1 MSRESYKSN
10 NNVYIERYQELLEKM
25 PDYIH
30 EFVYHFEGSLAP
42 RTMYAYLFD
51 ICDFF
56 NYLLEKFPEA
66 QVYMDI
72 TTEFLNRLTILDFNK
87 YFHAVRARSE
97 DPSKNVARKK
107 ASIRK
112 LFDYLLRNKHIQN
125 KDFLAVEAE
134 KVRKK
139 ETIVHM
145 EADEV
150 NLFKNNVASGYTL
163 TQRQKLYQ
171 ERHTNDTVRNIAIT
185 SLLLGTGIRVSECVG
200 LDLDDLLLD
209 KNMIHVVRKG
219 DKEQDLFFPDTVRY
233 DLEEYMQIRMKLKE
247 EFPDENALFLN
258 ERTGTRY
265 TIRSV
270 ERIVKKYASAQIVG
284 SKKITPHRLRATF
297 ATAVLE
303 TDGIEKTQKLLGHEN
318 ISTTTIYAGSSD
330 EILRE
335 TGMKER
341 YTEEE

>member
-56 NYLLEKFPEA
+56 NYLLEKFP
-66 QVYMDI
+66 
-72 TTEFLNRLTILDFNK
+72 
-87 YFHAVRARSE
+87 E

-219 DKEQDLFFPDTVRY
+219 NKEQDLFFPDTVRY

-335 TGMKER
+335 AGMKER

>member
-30 EFVYHFEGSLAP
+30 EFVYYFEGSLAP

-56 NYLLEKFPEA
+56 NYLLEKFP
-66 QVYMDI
+66 
-72 TTEFLNRLTILDFNK
+72 
-87 YFHAVRARSE
+87 E

-219 DKEQDLFFPDTVRY
+219 NKEQDLFFPDTVRY

-335 TGMKER
+335 AGMKER